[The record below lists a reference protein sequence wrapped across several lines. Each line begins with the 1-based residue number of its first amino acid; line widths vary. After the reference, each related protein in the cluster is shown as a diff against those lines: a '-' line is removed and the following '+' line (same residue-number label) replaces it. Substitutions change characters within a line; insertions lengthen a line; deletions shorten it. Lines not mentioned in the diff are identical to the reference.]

1 MSASVGASKAVR
13 VGWGCTNPLRSLTV
27 GISNLGVSTPVAK
40 REQNGPT
47 PQVCFPRDPERKVF
61 MIHERKSR
69 LDLGGAAVRD
79 TILLILILALFGNSV
94 LEAKVG
100 ISATVASLPQK
111 ATKEATVQ
119 ECILEIPPGTMI
131 EVRLMNKHRVRGRL
145 GEVTNEGFSLQTAQG
160 NKIETQKIAFTDVK
174 SLKKAEGETTGTRI
188 SRGVVYGLAGIGVLM
203 VILIIWAASR
213 SD

>member
-1 MSASVGASKAVR
+1 MLRKHGSEKDQGESRTGPPLSERRFLMIQERNFRLAVR
-13 VGWGCTNPLRSLTV
+13 
-27 GISNLGVSTPVAK
+27 GV
-40 REQNGPT
+40 
-47 PQVCFPRDPERKVF
+47 
-61 MIHERKSR
+61 
-69 LDLGGAAVRD
+69 AVRD
-79 TILLILILALFGNSV
+79 TILLILISALFGNSA

-100 ISATVASLPQK
+100 VSATGVSLPQET
-111 ATKEATVQ
+111 TKKPTLQ
-119 ECILEIPPGTMI
+119 ELILEIPPGTMI
-131 EVRLMNKHRVRGRL
+131 EVRLMNKHKVRGRL